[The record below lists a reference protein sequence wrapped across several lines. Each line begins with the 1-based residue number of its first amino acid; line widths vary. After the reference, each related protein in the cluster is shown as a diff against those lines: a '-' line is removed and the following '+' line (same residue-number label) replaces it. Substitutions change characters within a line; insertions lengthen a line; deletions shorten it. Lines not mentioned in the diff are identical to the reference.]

1 MAQWRLLARDAVVF
15 PDVVAVACA
24 LADPRLQHLAAGGG
38 RGQVGVRGAARGRS
52 GGERVAAELGRRL
65 GRPWLRE
72 VEAAWAGPL
81 SVWAQAVARAH
92 SRPVDAAPGPAQ
104 GWWVRSVHRPVEV
117 APGLRALVGSAAETG
132 AGGAEPAVRVA
143 GAGRTAGVV
152 PRRSGHG
159 GGLKRR
165 GEQLFAGGLEQ
176 ARAYV
181 ALHGHLALAHTGGRV
196 GDGFDLGR
204 WLAGRRVAAAS
215 LTAEQTAWLEELDL
229 WWNPPWP
236 LDWQRAWYR
245 AREHVGVNGPVHGG
259 DNLAGVPRRLERW
272 LRHQITHYREL
283 HEGQQQL
290 LAGLGLGHQEVERFH
305 AWPGRRRPAADG
317 LAAARACVARHGHLA
332 VSSPTTAADGFALGR
347 WLAAQR
353 VRQHTSGHLT
363 RLARTLTGLDAW
375 WNPPWSVQ
383 WQRMWWAARYRLA
396 GLPEGC
402 QWWPGAPETE
412 RSMTWLRRPRARR
425 VLLHPGQQ
433 QLLDALPQHTG
444 TQTSALTASGRREV
458 SDQAWALICP
468 LMPRQQSAGGRWR
481 EHRLLIDGIAHT
493 ARTDTPWRE
502 PAHYGPWQTC
512 YRRYKR
518 WLADGTLHQI
528 TALTLPTTDHEWQI
542 AVARRLHRGS

>member
-245 AREHVGVNGPVHGG
+245 AREHVRVNGPVHGG

-290 LAGLGLGHQEVERFH
+290 LADLGLGHQEVERFH
-305 AWPGRRRPAADG
+305 AWPGPAPSGRRRPGRGACLRRTPRASRGVLAHHRRGRVRPGTVAGRAAGPPAHQRAPDPARPHPHRSRCLVESALVCAVAAD
-317 LAAARACVARHGHLA
+317 V
-332 VSSPTTAADGFALGR
+332 VGR
-347 WLAAQR
+347 
-353 VRQHTSGHLT
+353 
-363 RLARTLTGLDAW
+363 
-375 WNPPWSVQ
+375 P
-383 WQRMWWAARYRLA
+383 
-396 GLPEGC
+396 LP
-402 QWWPGAPETE
+402 
-412 RSMTWLRRPRARR
+412 
-425 VLLHPGQQ
+425 
-433 QLLDALPQHTG
+433 
-444 TQTSALTASGRREV
+444 SGR
-458 SDQAWALICP
+458 
-468 LMPRQQSAGGRWR
+468 
-481 EHRLLIDGIAHT
+481 T
-493 ARTDTPWRE
+493 AR
-502 PAHYGPWQTC
+502 G
-512 YRRYKR
+512 
-518 WLADGTLHQI
+518 LSV
-528 TALTLPTTDHEWQI
+528 
-542 AVARRLHRGS
+542 VAGCS